1 MPELPLQ
8 VGGAVR
14 EGSMEIPQYGPYSP
28 YGEKQPSESRWA
40 PKALAAA
47 ALLLTA
53 SAISAVLF
61 LPAGEHGG
69 EAEETHMPLLGVSH
83 QVYPA
88 TLTAEMPQPGGDT
101 WLFPGGVLEAGGATF
116 VLDTGH
122 NRILRLEG
130 GSVTAKIGGE
140 FGGPVLVDPM
150 AMATDGQHIYVA
162 NSTAGQVLMLGLDG
176 QIAKTLDLAKGPGD
190 SATPRPI
197 GVAVLPGG
205 GIAVSDAGNHR
216 VLFLDSEGVLV
227 NAMGTGTRSSGQD
240 GFNVPG
246 ALTTDIAGNV
256 YVVDTLNGRVVKLSP
271 DGAYVSEYGKL
282 GDTAGTLSRPKGA
295 AVDAAGNVF
304 VSDGLTAAISVFGP
318 DGTYLGMIGRRE
330 ATDAASG
337 SIFQA
342 PAGLWLTGDTLRVM
356 DRMAGLITLQLS
368 EPPEQPIAAA
378 AE

>member
-1 MPELPLQ
+1 MD
-8 VGGAVR
+8 
-14 EGSMEIPQYGPYSP
+14 IPQYGPYGP

-40 PKALAAA
+40 LKALAAA

-53 SAISAVLF
+53 AAIAAVLF

-69 EAEETHMPLLGVSH
+69 EAEGTHVAILGVSH

-101 WLFPGGVLEAGGATF
+101 WLFPGGVLEAGGVTF

-122 NRILRLEG
+122 NRILKLEG
-130 GSVTAKIGGE
+130 GSVTATIGSE
-140 FGGPVLVDPM
+140 PGGPVLVDPM
-150 AMATDGQHIYVA
+150 AMATDGERIYVA
-162 NSTAGQVLMLGLDG
+162 NSTAAQVLVLGLDG
-176 QIAKTLDLAKGPGD
+176 QVSKTMDLAKGSGD
-190 SATPRPI
+190 AATPRPI
-197 GVAVLPGG
+197 GVAVLPDG

-227 NAMGTGTRSSGQD
+227 TATGTGTRSSGQD

-246 ALTTDIAGNV
+246 AMTTDSAGNV

-271 DGAYVSEYGKL
+271 DGGYVSEFGKL
-282 GDTAGTLSRPKGA
+282 GDTAGTLSRPKGV
-295 AVDAAGNVF
+295 AVDAAGNVL
-304 VSDGLTAAISVFGP
+304 VSDGLMAAISVFGP

-330 ATDAASG
+330 ATDSASG

-342 PAGLWLTGDTLRVM
+342 PAGLWLTGDTLLVM
-356 DRMAGLITLQLS
+356 DRLAGLITLQLS
-368 EPPEQPIAAA
+368 EAEAQPIAAA
-378 AE
+378 VK